1 MITGLTTDMPAVPG
15 QADTRPT
22 ARPSGHGSDFARV
35 LAGQSTVLREKA
47 GAYPDRGA
55 SDAQPDDDTGHAQPD
70 MPDAKLPG
78 ADEFNEAASL
88 THHFPP
94 LEGDTDI
101 STRTGGT
108 DLVQPVAPQNP
119 HSHTPPPPQH
129 TGDTAPAGHPAGATI
144 NAAAPAQEDVPRVA
158 TSGTGK
164 TKPPHIAQLSLLA
177 ANTPSVAATEQTGAR
192 QSQAVATA
200 FGDDTSEL
208 PETGPLL
215 LNAAPDPERQFAMT
229 GAASGAATSPANIPT
244 GLLAE
249 IASAIHKTPRSA
261 GPLRGLLDTTAD
273 TRTPAPS
280 ESYVALQPT
289 GAALMRP
296 PPAGWTHE
304 MAAALQL
311 AGPENAVPEL
321 QSTAIETP
329 PIAAPDGTGNH
340 ITRAAMSLVR
350 NDAAFSAS
358 LAQAIQT
365 AADTGKSVFEL
376 DILDGTGGKM
386 RVSIFAMDGSVQ
398 VSILAGRADM
408 LDMLKR
414 SLNLLAGDLT
424 ALGFTDV
431 DLHLGNQGGNGAAH
445 HLHISNSAPANAP
458 EQNTEP
464 PQGILSTQGAGMDL
478 RL

>member
-15 QADTRPT
+15 QADTKPT

-35 LAGQSTVLREKA
+35 LAGQSAALREKA

-55 SDAQPDDDTGHAQPD
+55 SDAQQDDDTGHAQPD
-70 MPDAKLPG
+70 VPDAKLPD
-78 ADEFNEAASL
+78 ADEFNEAASP
-88 THHFPP
+88 THHIPP
-94 LEGDTDI
+94 EGRETDI
-101 STRTGGT
+101 STRTGGAE
-108 DLVQPVAPQNP
+108 LVQPVAPQNP
-119 HSHTPPPPQH
+119 HSHTTPPPQH
-129 TGDTAPAGHPAGATI
+129 AGDTAAAGHPAGATI
-144 NAAAPAQEDVPRVA
+144 DAAAPAQGDVPRVA

-200 FGDDTSEL
+200 FYDDTSEL

-215 LNAAPDPERQFAMT
+215 LNAAPDPDRQFAMT
-229 GAASGAATSPANIPT
+229 GAAWGTSPANMPT
-244 GLLAE
+244 GLPVNVTVALP
-249 IASAIHKTPRSA
+249 KTPPSS
-261 GPLRGLLDTTAD
+261 GLLRGLLDTTAD
-273 TRTPAPS
+273 ARTPAPS
-280 ESYVALQPT
+280 ESYAALQPT

-304 MAAALQL
+304 MAATLQY

-321 QSTAIETP
+321 PSTAIETP

-340 ITRAAMSLVR
+340 ITRAPMPLLR

-376 DILDGTGGKM
+376 DILEGTGGKM

-414 SLNLLAGDLT
+414 SLNLLAADLT

-445 HLHISNSAPANAP
+445 HLHISSSATANAP